1 MSDIF
6 TKLPAWKLFS
16 KCAFPNMISASFLAF
31 YYIVDGI
38 FVGKYL
44 GNNALA
50 ALGLVLP
57 FIIMSFAI
65 ADTIGVGSA
74 VQISM
79 KLGKNQKEEAKTM
92 FSACIVIILA
102 FSFLMGFIEYFL
114 GPLLIDLLNVSKE
127 VKELCKEIL
136 IVFALFA
143 PITMI
148 SFALDN
154 YLRICGKTFYS
165 MIINIIIALSNL
177 FFDYLFIVV
186 LGWGVFSAAL
196 ATCIGLSLGGIF
208 GILPFLIQN
217 LELKFTKIALSFKE
231 FKNIIYNGSSEFF
244 NNVST
249 SLFSIF
255 ANLVLLNLAGTKG
268 VAAFS
273 IILYINTFIISLL
286 ISMCDAMQP
295 ALSFNYAK
303 KDIKRVKNL
312 IIPILISAFIFSI
325 TILFIVLTFKE
336 NLISFFSKDKNKEF
350 LDFGSHALMIF
361 SFNYLI
367 IWINVLST
375 SFLTAFNKPKS
386 SLIISL
392 NQNLFIPLIFLFIL
406 PLFLN
411 LNGVWLTPLMANI
424 FVLILSFIFLRKIF
438 AK

>member
-31 YYIVDGI
+31 YYIIDGI

-92 FSACIVIILA
+92 FSTCIVIILA

-127 VKELCKEIL
+127 VRELCKEIL

-268 VAAFS
+268 IAAFS

-325 TILFIVLTFKE
+325 TILFIVLIFKE

>member
-6 TKLPAWKLFS
+6 TKLSAWKLFS

-186 LGWGVFSAAL
+186 LGWGVFSASL

>member
-31 YYIVDGI
+31 YYIIDGI

-92 FSACIVIILA
+92 FSTCIVIILA

-127 VKELCKEIL
+127 VRELCKEIL

-325 TILFIVLTFKE
+325 TILFIVLIFKE

>member
-325 TILFIVLTFKE
+325 TILFI
-336 NLISFFSKDKNKEF
+336 
-350 LDFGSHALMIF
+350 
-361 SFNYLI
+361 
-367 IWINVLST
+367 
-375 SFLTAFNKPKS
+375 
-386 SLIISL
+386 
-392 NQNLFIPLIFLFIL
+392 
-406 PLFLN
+406 
-411 LNGVWLTPLMANI
+411 
-424 FVLILSFIFLRKIF
+424 
-438 AK
+438 

>member
-6 TKLPAWKLFS
+6 TKLSAWKLFS

>member
-231 FKNIIYNGSSEFF
+231 FKNIVYNGSSEFF

>member
-31 YYIVDGI
+31 YYIIDGI

-92 FSACIVIILA
+92 FSTCIVIILA

-127 VKELCKEIL
+127 VRELCKEIL

-165 MIINIIIALSNL
+165 MIINIIIALGNL

-268 VAAFS
+268 IAAFS

-325 TILFIVLTFKE
+325 TILFIVLIFKE

>member
-6 TKLPAWKLFS
+6 TKLSAWKLFS

-114 GPLLIDLLNVSKE
+114 GPLLIDLLNVSEE

>member
-6 TKLPAWKLFS
+6 IKLSAWKLFF
-16 KCAFPNMISASFLAF
+16 KCAFPNMISAAF
-31 YYIVDGI
+31 MVLYYIIDGI

-50 ALGLVLP
+50 ALGLVIP
-57 FIIMSFAI
+57 FIMMSFALT
-65 ADTIGVGSA
+65 DTIAIGSS

-79 KLGKNQKEEAKTM
+79 KLGKNQKKEAKTM
-92 FSACIVIILA
+92 FSACIIIILA
-102 FSFLMGFIEYFL
+102 FSFFMGFVEYFL

-196 ATCIGLSLGGIF
+196 ATCIGLSLGGIL

-217 LELKFTKIALSFKE
+217 LELKFTKLSMSFKE

-244 NNVST
+244 NNISA

-255 ANLVLLNLAGTKG
+255 ANLVLLHLVGVKG

-273 IILYINTFIISLL
+273 IILYIDAFVISLL

-303 KDIKRVKNL
+303 KDIRRVKDL
-312 IIPILISAFIFSI
+312 MKPILISAFIFSI
-325 TILFIVLTFKE
+325 LMLVIILLFKE
-336 NLISFFSKDKNKEF
+336 NLVGFFSKDKDEEF
-350 LDFGSHALMIF
+350 LKFGTYALMIF

-367 IWINVLST
+367 TWINTLSG
-375 SFLTAFNKPKS
+375 SFLTAFNKPTL

-392 NQNLFIPLIFLFIL
+392 NQSLFVPLILLFIL

-411 LNGVWLTPLMANI
+411 LNGVWLTPLIADF
-424 FVLILSFIFLRKIF
+424 FVLFLSFFFLRKIIF
-438 AK
+438 K

>member
-136 IVFALFA
+136 MVFALFA

-268 VAAFS
+268 VAVFS